1 LKSVE
6 LLNERYTDQEIDDA
20 DNRSVANLLID
31 QIEFANVIIIN
42 KIDLVDEKQANQIRA
57 LVTKLNPEANI
68 LMSTRSKID
77 LKQILNTKSFSF
89 DRAVL
94 HPGWLKELRGEVRV
108 SKTLKKIVSIQSLK
122 PLFFSVSCSTLQRLS
137 NMALHLSCTAET
149 NLSIRS
155 SFTGAVF
162 IGVFS
167 TS

>member
-1 LKSVE
+1 

-122 PLFFSVSCSTLQRLS
+122 PLRYVFFSVSCSTLQRLS